1 MMDRPNTYSSNRGG
15 VLVEDTAYGF
25 DIVIHRPAN
34 TNELERRVAQAH
46 ADAIIAKV
54 KKLNCSAKQKKQLID
69 AVCT

>member
-54 KKLNCSAKQKKQLID
+54 KKLNCSAEQKKALID
-69 AVCT
+69 AICT